1 MAVRQKVVDP
11 RKCDACFSRVKVRRT
26 MRLCLKCYVYV
37 DTELQAQI
45 VTGYDTNFDAT
56 WKQPP
61 EDWLALV
68 QKAVDQALKAQ
79 PPPKKPVK
87 KISSL
92 QCFDSNRTEIHEQD
106 KVMMGNV
113 RCLVLGLAGENMLRL
128 RTLIHPPDLVTVA
141 ANDVTIIREEFSE
154 LE

>member
-1 MAVRQKVVDP
+1 MAVRQKVIDP

-26 MRLCLKCYVYV
+26 MRLCKVCYNFV

-45 VTGYDTNFDAT
+45 VSGYDTNFDAS

-61 EDWLALV
+61 EEWNRLV

-87 KISSL
+87 AVSSL
-92 QCFDSNRTEIHEQD
+92 QCFDSNKTEIHEQD

-113 RCLVLGLAGENMLRL
+113 RCIVLGLAGENMLRL
-128 RTLIHPPDLVTVA
+128 RTLTHPPDIQTVA
-141 ANDVTIIREEFSE
+141 ASDVTIIREEFSE